1 MTVSGF
7 LCAWALFRFG
17 LLDLVPAARNA
28 VIEELRSGLLVADAR
43 GRLVD
48 MNPAA
53 AALLGLHRSAAL
65 GQSLDE
71 MLLAHTV
78 RPALDEGPDDGS
90 LHLGARG
97 EEGPTYLEV
106 QRAPLRDRSGRV
118 GGEVVTIN
126 DVTERQRAQRE
137 REALILEL
145 QQALAEVHTLG
156 GLLPICAHCKRIR
169 NDGGYWTRLEEY
181 ISQHSGAEFTHG
193 ICPDC
198 LRQIYPEL
206 VEGDGSARRPEAPR

>member
-78 RPALDEGPDDGS
+78 RPALDEGPDDGF